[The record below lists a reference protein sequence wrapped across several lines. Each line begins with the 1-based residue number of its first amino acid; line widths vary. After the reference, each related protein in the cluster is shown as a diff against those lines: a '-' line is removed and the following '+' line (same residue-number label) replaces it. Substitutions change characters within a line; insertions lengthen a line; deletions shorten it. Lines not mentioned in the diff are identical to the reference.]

1 MSDQVNP
8 LLGPGIPV
16 ALLHAL
22 SPRAEFVKPPVP
34 RSEEA
39 RRSQEAPAAVFTP
52 GGDAGPDEQLRSD
65 LRRLAALQKH
75 LP

>member
-22 SPRAEFVKPPVP
+22 VPRADFVKPPVP
-34 RSEEA
+34 RPDENKRPEPSA
-39 RRSQEAPAAVFTP
+39 GAVFTSGDEP
-52 GGDAGPDEQLRSD
+52 GADEQLLDD
-65 LRRLAALQKH
+65 LRRLAELRKH